1 MSTFDEFAKDQRD
14 QHLDP
19 ATQAQHLA
27 FLRSLPTDEPA
38 DFVSTARRQRRR
50 RYAIAGLTA
59 GVVIAAGGGTAA
71 AFVLFSKASDTTT
84 GYCYAT
90 ANLDESSTNRTEFAA
105 AGTED
110 LPNDAAAVSVDVCA
124 AYWRS
129 GVFAGGTVDANQPP
143 TGGAW
148 PVPPL
153 IACVL
158 PSGKAAVFPGD
169 TTTCRTLGLSALGP

>member
-19 ATQAQHLA
+19 ATQEQHLA

-90 ANLDESSTNRTEFAA
+90 ASLDESSTNRTEFAA
-105 AGTED
+105 AGTD
-110 LPNDAAAVSVDVCA
+110 DSPNDAAAVSVDVCA

-169 TTTCRTLGLSALGP
+169 TTTCRTLGLSALSP